1 MTRSTIQDF
10 IGSAYNYLQAKI
22 KKETDTRELQ
32 KLRRASKYLKLA
44 LLSLNDW
51 FNRSDCRFI
60 NADWGRTQ

>member
-10 IGSAYNYLQAKI
+10 VGSAYNYLQAKI

-51 FNRSDCRFI
+51 VDRPDRWFVNEIR
-60 NADWGRTQ
+60 GRT

>member
-10 IGSAYNYLQAKI
+10 VGSAYNYLQAKI

-51 FNRSDCRFI
+51 VNRPDRWFI
-60 NADWGRTQ
+60 SENRGRA

>member
-22 KKETDTRELQ
+22 KKETDTSELQ

-51 FNRSDCRFI
+51 VDRSDCRFI
-60 NADWGRTQ
+60 DENWGRA

>member
-22 KKETDTRELQ
+22 KKETDTSELR

-44 LLSLNDW
+44 LLSLND
-51 FNRSDCRFI
+51 
-60 NADWGRTQ
+60 

>member
-22 KKETDTRELQ
+22 KKETDSSELR

-44 LLSLNDW
+44 LLSLND
-51 FNRSDCRFI
+51 
-60 NADWGRTQ
+60 